1 MGAGVTRNAHSQF
14 PGEYLYL
21 WAMDKRT
28 VTKPPSPEQ
37 AAKLER
43 QRLAAEDGVK
53 ALQEAADRAK
63 AVREN
68 MARLR
73 SLRLAREAQ
82 NGRAE
87 ILTEARTAQARPKKR
102 SR

>member
-1 MGAGVTRNAHSQF
+1 MPDWQF
-14 PGEYLYL
+14 PGDYPYLL
-21 WAMDKRT
+21 VMDKRT
-28 VTKPPSPEQ
+28 VTTSPSPEQ

-53 ALQEAADRAK
+53 ALQEVADRAK
-63 AVREN
+63 AIREN

-73 SLRLAREAQ
+73 RLRLAREAQ
-82 NGRAE
+82 DVRAE
-87 ILTEARTAQARPKKR
+87 IPAETRTAQARPKRR

>member
-1 MGAGVTRNAHSQF
+1 M
-14 PGEYLYL
+14 E
-21 WAMDKRT
+21 KRT
-28 VTKPPSPEQ
+28 VTKSPSPEQ

-53 ALQEAADRAK
+53 ALQEVADRAK
-63 AVREN
+63 SIREN

-73 SLRLAREAQ
+73 SLRLAREAE
-82 NGRAE
+82 NVRAQ
-87 ILTEARTAQARPKKR
+87 ILTETRTAQARPKKR